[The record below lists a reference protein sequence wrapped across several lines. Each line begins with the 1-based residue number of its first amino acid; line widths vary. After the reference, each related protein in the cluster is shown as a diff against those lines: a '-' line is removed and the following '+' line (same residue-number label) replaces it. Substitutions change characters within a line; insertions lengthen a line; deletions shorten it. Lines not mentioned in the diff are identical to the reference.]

1 VDPKTKLRVRQV
13 INLGPCLAIEGTAMI
28 QALILICSIYVPPQ
42 NCDRHHAI
50 DSTVRSVPFGISG
63 MAGQVELADNAL
75 GPDTYHYEKI
85 ITTR

>member
-1 VDPKTKLRVRQV
+1 
-13 INLGPCLAIEGTAMI
+13 MI

-50 DSTVRSVPFGISG
+50 DASVRMVPFGISG
-63 MAGQVELADNAL
+63 LAGEIEMADNAR
-75 GPDTYHYEKI
+75 GPDSYHYEKV